1 MYLHYYNCTCNSK
14 DVPLSVPGQFRVVI
28 ICPKL
33 SVGLRSGLLAQCS
46 DVMLCLPFFDNNKF
60 AAGSIVFLEEVHVIV
75 PIA

>member
-1 MYLHYYNCTCNSK
+1 MIQDVVDCYLEFK
-14 DVPLSVPGQFRVVI
+14 DVPLSVPGQFRVDI

-60 AAGSIVFLEEVHVIV
+60 AAGSIVVLEEIIV